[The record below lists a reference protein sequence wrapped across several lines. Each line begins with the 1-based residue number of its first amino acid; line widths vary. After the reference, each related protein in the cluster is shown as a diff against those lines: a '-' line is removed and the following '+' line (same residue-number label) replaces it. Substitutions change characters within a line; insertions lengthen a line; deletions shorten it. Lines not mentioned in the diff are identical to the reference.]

1 MSRGARELG
10 QAEVHTEGLQGES
23 RTALALK
30 RVGCGAVDSR
40 EGCPREGGVGVSKA
54 DAYSTA
60 AEWPAPPGSA
70 LRQSRGREGY
80 GNHCCE
86 IRLDASLRSLRF
98 TLKAMDLLEGS
109 WVGEG
114 WHDQNSVSRR

>member
-40 EGCPREGGVGVSKA
+40 EGCPREGGAGVSKA
-54 DAYSTA
+54 DAYSGRVART
-60 AEWPAPPGSA
+60 PRVCSDGSPGA
-70 LRQSRGREGY
+70 VKVMG
-80 GNHCCE
+80 
-86 IRLDASLRSLRF
+86 ITVA
-98 TLKAMDLLEGS
+98 K
-109 WVGEG
+109 
-114 WHDQNSVSRR
+114 